1 MERGPGMSQPACDT
15 TVVTASV
22 AGQAQEGHCSS
33 NDARQCDGI
42 VLGRFWI
49 RSMGISIEGAD

>member
-1 MERGPGMSQPACDT
+1 MELGPGMSQPACDT

-42 VLGRFWI
+42 VLGRF
-49 RSMGISIEGAD
+49 